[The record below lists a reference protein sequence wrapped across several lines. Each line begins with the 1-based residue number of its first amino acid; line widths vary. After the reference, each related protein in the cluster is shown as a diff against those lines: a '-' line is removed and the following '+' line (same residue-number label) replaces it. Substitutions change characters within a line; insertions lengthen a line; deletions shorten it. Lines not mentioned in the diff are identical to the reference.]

1 MDDERIEMLIQIA
14 RGHAGKLRDTVGV
27 SIWEVCDE
35 VERLRAQVEDLRMHA
50 EQDAC
55 EIERLCV
62 DVLALVNAVHFLLA
76 GRAPTEDLA
85 EVLARCEEV
94 GRGDALGRL
103 VALSEDAGLY
113 AAQEADR
120 G

>member
-1 MDDERIEMLIQIA
+1 MADLAMKRLFKAAQREPQDDEALEVGLA
-14 RGHAGKLRDTVGV
+14 REI
-27 SIWEVCDE
+27 S
-35 VERLRAQVEDLRMHA
+35 RLRAQVEDLRMHA

-85 EVLARCEEV
+85 EVLARCEGV
-94 GRGDALGRL
+94 GRGDALGGL